1 MHLLL
6 PKLPSQ
12 LALDTEEKPQE
23 TKLQLTPVF
32 RRLTSEHT
40 SPMIM
45 GHGHPDVQLAPRR
58 ISFKVAHDH
67 GQELC
72 GLSAPA
78 LTLDNSEAK
87 FSLAAVNG
95 RPDGVEL
102 CASVPTPRK
111 FVSSANAPSHA
122 AKITKENPIASI
134 CVAIAVSVDT
144 HCSP

>member
-6 PKLPSQ
+6 PELPSQ

-23 TKLQLTPVF
+23 KKLQLTPVF

-45 GHGHPDVQLAPRR
+45 GHGHPDVQLAPRQ

-67 GQELC
+67 GHELC
-72 GLSAPA
+72 GLNTPA
-78 LTLDNSEAK
+78 LMLDNSEAK
-87 FSLAAVNG
+87 FSLTAVTG

-102 CASVPTPRK
+102 CTSAPTPRK
-111 FVSSANAPSHA
+111 FASSANAPSHA

-134 CVAIAVSVDT
+134 CAAIAVSDAT

>member
-12 LALDTEEKPQE
+12 LALDTDEKLQE
-23 TKLQLTPVF
+23 KKLQLTPVF
-32 RRLTSEHT
+32 RRLTPEHT

-45 GHGHPDVQLAPRR
+45 GHGQPDVQLAPRQ
-58 ISFKVAHDH
+58 ISFKVAHGH
-67 GQELC
+67 KLC
-72 GLSAPA
+72 GLNAPA

-102 CASVPTPRK
+102 CTSAPTPRK
-111 FVSSANAPSHA
+111 FVSSANAPSRT